1 MLEREFEPSEVRE
14 AVAFALKP
22 EPGYGLDAHR
32 TVLDLAR
39 TRSGVARLVTPNFDL
54 LFEECDPTLESSNP
68 PRLPDPG
75 RELDFRGIVH
85 IPGRSEECRRG
96 KEDVSTCRHRWSR
109 SHVKKKT
116 KH

>member
-14 AVAFALKP
+14 AVALALKP

-39 TRSGVARLVTPNFDL
+39 TRSGVARLVTTNFAL
-54 LFEECDPTLESSNP
+54 LFEECDLTLESSNP
-68 PRLPDPG
+68 PLLLDPG

-85 IPGRSEECRRG
+85 IHGRVDPDYRRDR
-96 KEDVSTCRHRWSR
+96 KRTRLNS
-109 SHVKKKT
+109 SH
-116 KH
+116 